1 MNTRLLV
8 QFMAAANAGSITQ
21 ASRQLNIAQPAL
33 SHSIATL
40 EKELGV
46 RLFDRHRR
54 GVELTAAGSILFAR
68 ARPILESLE
77 AARLAVRDV
86 DPAPSGNVSI
96 AMPGSVAYVLARP
109 VFEIVRER
117 YRGIRLDIEEAL
129 TGHLPRWLRA
139 GRSDL
144 IVRFDAGDD
153 TEFRSEPVFLE
164 DLYLVGKGIG
174 RKSTIR
180 FIELQEYEMFL
191 PDPQH
196 GMGQAIARYEKD
208 LGIALN
214 RLPLSA
220 GVHPVLSLVEAGA
233 GCAILP
239 WSIVHDRIGRNGLQA
254 RRITDPD
261 VSRTAYL
268 SRRRSGPY
276 SSAAAAVADVVLE
289 ATGKV
294 HAAGKWHG
302 KLLAAGSH
310 AECP

>member
-8 QFMAAANAGSITQ
+8 QFMAVANAGTITQ

-33 SHSIATL
+33 SHAIATL
-40 EKELGV
+40 EKEMGA

-54 GVELTAAGSILFAR
+54 GVELTAAGSILFER

-86 DPAPSGNVSI
+86 DPAPSGSVSI
-96 AMPGSVAYVLARP
+96 AMPASVAYVLAGP
-109 VFEIVRER
+109 VFEIVRAR

-153 TEFRSEPVFLE
+153 TEFRSEPVFRE
-164 DLYLVGKGIG
+164 DLYLVGQAIG
-174 RKSTIR
+174 RAPTIR
-180 FIELQEYEMFL
+180 FAELQDYDLFL

-196 GMGQAIARYEKD
+196 GMGRAIARYEAD
-208 LGIALN
+208 LGIALR

-220 GVHPVLSLVEAGA
+220 AVHPVLSLVESGA

-239 WSIVHDRIGRNGLQA
+239 WSIVYDRIGRHGLEA
-254 RRITDPD
+254 RKIIEPD

-289 ATGKV
+289 ATRLV
-294 HAAGKWHG
+294 HAEGKWHG
-302 KLLAAGSH
+302 EFLAVESS
-310 AECP
+310 AECR